1 MKHLAI
7 LAVLALAAP
16 ASAEQ
21 TPPSSAAQAAPVRM
35 EYYYRIKWGSAEQFK
50 KLYAANHAPLLE
62 DMKTA
67 GFITAIRVDEPF
79 THMAGGP
86 RWDLRVTIDFR
97 DAAAAIADPRWD
109 KLWAE
114 AKQRRYKDLARFE
127 AEEAERFAL
136 LEDHWDIVVTEIPPS
151 P

>member
-1 MKHLAI
+1 MKLLAI
-7 LAVLALAAP
+7 LAGLALAAP
-16 ASAEQ
+16 AWAQ
-21 TPPSSAAQAAPVRM
+21 QPQPSSTAQTVPVRM

-62 DMKTA
+62 DMQKA
-67 GFITAIRVDEPF
+67 GFITAIRVEEPF

-127 AEEAERFAL
+127 AEEAQRFAL
-136 LEDHWDIVVTEIPPS
+136 LEEHWDIVVNEIVPRP
-151 P
+151 

>member
-35 EYYYRIKWGSAEQFK
+35 EYYYRIKWGSAE
-50 KLYAANHAPLLE
+50 
-62 DMKTA
+62 
-67 GFITAIRVDEPF
+67 
-79 THMAGGP
+79 
-86 RWDLRVTIDFR
+86 
-97 DAAAAIADPRWD
+97 
-109 KLWAE
+109 
-114 AKQRRYKDLARFE
+114 
-127 AEEAERFAL
+127 RFAL
-136 LEDHWDIVVTEIPPS
+136 LEDHWDIVVTESPPS

>member
-1 MKHLAI
+1 
-7 LAVLALAAP
+7 
-16 ASAEQ
+16 
-21 TPPSSAAQAAPVRM
+21 M

-62 DMKTA
+62 DMKRA
-67 GFITAIRVDEPF
+67 GFITAIRVEEPF

-109 KLWAE
+109 RLWEE
-114 AKQRRYKDLARFE
+114 AKRNRYKDLARFD
-127 AEEAERFAL
+127 AEEAQRFAM
-136 LEDHWDIVVTEIPPS
+136 LEEHWDVVVNTVTPTP
-151 P
+151 